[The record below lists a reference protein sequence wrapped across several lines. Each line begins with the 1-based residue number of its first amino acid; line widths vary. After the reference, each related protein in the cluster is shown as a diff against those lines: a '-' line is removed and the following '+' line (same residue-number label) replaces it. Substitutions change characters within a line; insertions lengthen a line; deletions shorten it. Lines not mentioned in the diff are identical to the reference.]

1 MNTHLKLVSIFA
13 ASILFAACGNAPV
26 IPAPDTTASALP
38 SMSVQAEV
46 TAVPSSSL
54 ATNSSMS
61 SPQVNSEQVSE
72 FSFDSK
78 GKVKTIEKTV
88 FGVRQG
94 FALAE
99 LVSNSAG
106 CGTNLTQEHF
116 ANVLKM
122 YAPTDKA
129 TEYHFV
135 YNGASQ
141 SPNEW
146 IVTAMA
152 NKPHYQSLD
161 DFKKDFDIC
170 DGGATRYPFQVNA
183 DFVLFVSSCGTG
195 FSDGSGLPNGCQEI
209 QETLKPTIKF
219 NPASTLATVVTP
231 TGSAVM
237 STVYS
242 NAEYQFS
249 LDFGVWGQP
258 RVSDVTATY
267 KSLMPIK
274 AAYSFTAAQ
283 DTDKVLTIYVVP
295 LASNEDPAIV
305 DAPMVSIKQNASY
318 AFYYSSSGDNTGAP
332 EMEDAKWDA
341 IYKEAKTIVKTFKFL

>member
-1 MNTHLKLVSIFA
+1 MNTHVKLVSIFA
-13 ASILFAACGNAPV
+13 ASFLLGACGNSSV
-26 IPAPDTTASALP
+26 IPVPDSTVTALP
-38 SMSVQAEV
+38 SSSIQAGI
-46 TAVPSSSL
+46 TAVPSSHLS
-54 ATNSSMS
+54 TNLSMS
-61 SPQVNSEQVSE
+61 SPEVNSEQVSE
-72 FSFDSK
+72 FSFDSQ
-78 GKVKTIEKTV
+78 GKVKTIEKTT

-99 LVSNSAG
+99 LVNDSTG
-106 CGTNLTQEHF
+106 CGTNLTQDHF

-141 SPNEW
+141 RPSEW
-146 IVTAMA
+146 VVTTMP

-170 DGGATRYPFQVNA
+170 DGGASRYPFLVSA

-195 FSDGSGLPNGCQEI
+195 LSDGSGLPNGCQEI
-209 QETLKPTIKF
+209 QDAVGPTIKLNF
-219 NPASTLATVVTP
+219 VSAPITGVDSSSPAIVPVLYRNT
-231 TGSAVM
+231 
-237 STVYS
+237 
-242 NAEYQFS
+242 EYQFS
-249 LDFGVWGQP
+249 LDFGGWGQP
-258 RVSDVTATY
+258 KVNDVTATY

-283 DTDKVLTIYVVP
+283 DSDKVLTVYVVP
-295 LASNEDPAIV
+295 VSSNQDPAIV

>member
-1 MNTHLKLVSIFA
+1 MDTYLRLVGVCA
-13 ASILFAACGNAPV
+13 VTLFFTACGNTPTPLV
-26 IPAPDTTASALP
+26 IDNTVSPLP
-38 SMSVQAEV
+38 SMSTEAIVSATQTANIGVNSV
-46 TAVPSSSL
+46 TP
-54 ATNSSMS
+54 
-61 SPQVNSEQVSE
+61 SPQANQEQVSE
-72 FSFDSK
+72 FSFDSA
-78 GKVKTIEKTV
+78 GKVKSIEKTS

-94 FALAE
+94 FALTE

-116 ANVLKM
+116 ATVLKM

-141 SPNEW
+141 SPSEW
-146 IVTAMA
+146 VVTAMA
-152 NKPHYQSLD
+152 NKPHYQSVE

-170 DGGATRYPFQVNA
+170 DGGATRYPFMVNN
-183 DFVLFVSSCGTG
+183 DFLLFVSSCGTG

-209 QETLKPTIKF
+209 QEALRPTIKF
-219 NPASTLATVVTP
+219 NLAAP
-231 TGSAVM
+231 SAAVATT
-237 STVYS
+237 SADATSSAQYT

-249 LDFGVWGQP
+249 LDFASWGQP
-258 RVSDVTATY
+258 KVSDVTSTY
-267 KSLMPIK
+267 RSLMPIK
-274 AAYSFTAAQ
+274 AAYSFTSLQ
-283 DTDKVLTIYVVP
+283 DADKVLTIYVVP

-305 DAPMVSIKQNASY
+305 DAPMVSIKQNAVY

-341 IYKEAKTIVKTFKFL
+341 IYKEAKAIVKTFKLL